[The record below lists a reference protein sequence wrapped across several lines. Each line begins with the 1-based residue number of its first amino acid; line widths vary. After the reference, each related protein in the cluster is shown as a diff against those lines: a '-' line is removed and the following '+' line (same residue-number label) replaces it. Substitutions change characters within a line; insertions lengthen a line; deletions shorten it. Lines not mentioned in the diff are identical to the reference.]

1 VFVGLVSMLAAA
13 AMPARAAAAI
23 KIAVRVAM
31 SPPGSVSQSVQV
43 RDGTDVSIR
52 RINEAGRP
60 IVPIDEDTQALPEK
74 AHAAVEKPITSEQAV
89 GTSPRRLAAHVAIQE
104 IEIVQDVRVVG
115 ITIAGGREFDARP
128 TVVTAEQI
136 RIT

>member
-1 VFVGLVSMLAAA
+1 MLAAA
-13 AMPARAAAAI
+13 AMPARAAEAI
-23 KIAVRVAM
+23 KIAVTAAM
-31 SPPGSVSQSVQV
+31 SPPGSVRQSVQA

-52 RINEAGRP
+52 MINEAARP

-74 AHAAVEKPITSEQAV
+74 ARAAVEKLITSDHAV
-89 GTSPRRLAAHVAIQE
+89 GTSSRRFAAYVAIQE
-104 IEIVQDVRVVG
+104 IEIVQDVRVVR

-136 RIT
+136 GIT